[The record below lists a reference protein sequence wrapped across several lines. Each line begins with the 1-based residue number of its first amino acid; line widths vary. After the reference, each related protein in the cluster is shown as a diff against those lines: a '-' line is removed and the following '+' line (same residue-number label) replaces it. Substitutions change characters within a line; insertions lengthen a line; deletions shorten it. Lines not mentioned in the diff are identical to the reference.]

1 MIKLFFRV
9 LPVLVDVLFAV
20 VLTINIYSWFTNTRP
35 DDKEIESDE

>member
-20 VLTINIYSWFTNTRP
+20 VLTINIYSWFTNKRP